1 MKVIYGVHSFNTY
14 TFIFTKERLKEK
26 HLFNFEYDVFLRL
39 NIILDRENI

>member
-26 HLFNFEYDVFLRL
+26 HLFNFEYDVFL
-39 NIILDRENI
+39 NPQKYLDRENI